1 MDVIP
6 RHPSRPPKTI
16 GVSPVAQTRTSSP
29 EGITQ
34 QLAKALAHPLRVRI
48 LTSLHKGISSPN
60 QLSQELGEPLGN
72 VSYHVKTLLEYECVE
87 LVKTEP
93 RRGAVEHFYRATER
107 AFFSASDWEKI
118 PASARKGISGSILE
132 TVGQDA
138 TEALTSGSIDKRSD
152 SHVSRTPLVLDE
164 KGWSDV
170 TALLGDTLNRA
181 IEIQEEAA
189 DRLAGKKSDAVTT
202 KLAILHFESP
212 SAKGGSK

>member
-1 MDVIP
+1 
-6 RHPSRPPKTI
+6 
-16 GVSPVAQTRTSSP
+16 VAQTRTSP

-48 LTSLHKGISSPN
+48 LTSLHKGVSSPN

-72 VSYHVKTLLEYECVE
+72 VSYHVKTLLEYGCVE

-107 AFFSASDWEKI
+107 AFFDTSEWEKI

-132 TVGQDA
+132 MIGHDA
-138 TEALTSGSIDKRSD
+138 TEALVAGRIDARSD
-152 SHVSRTPLVLDE
+152 SHVSRTPLVIDE
-164 KGWSDV
+164 RGWTELTS
-170 TALLGDTLNRA
+170 LLADTLNRA
-181 IEIQEEAA
+181 IEIQEESAT
-189 DRLAGKKSDAVTT
+189 RLSDAKSDSIST

-212 SAKGGSK
+212 AAEDDSA

>member
-1 MDVIP
+1 
-6 RHPSRPPKTI
+6 
-16 GVSPVAQTRTSSP
+16 VAQTRTSP

-60 QLSQELGEPLGN
+60 QLSQELDEPLGN
-72 VSYHVKTLLEYECVE
+72 VSYHVKTLLEFECVE

-107 AFFSASDWEKI
+107 AFFSASDWAKI

-138 TEALTSGSIDKRSD
+138 TQALIAGAIDARSD
-152 SHVSRTPLVLDE
+152 SHISRTPLNLDDR
-164 KGWSDV
+164 GWDDITS
-170 TALLGDTLNRA
+170 LLADTLSRA
-181 IEIQEEAA
+181 LEIQEEAA
-189 DRLAGKKSDAVTT
+189 TRLSDQKADAITT
-202 KLAILHFESP
+202 KLAILHFETP
-212 SAKGGSK
+212 QAKGSK

>member
-1 MDVIP
+1 
-6 RHPSRPPKTI
+6 
-16 GVSPVAQTRTSSP
+16 VAQTRTSP

-48 LTSLHKGISSPN
+48 LTSLHKGVSSPN

-72 VSYHVKTLLEYECVE
+72 VSYHVKTLLEYDCVE

-138 TEALTSGSIDKRSD
+138 TEALMAGSIDARSD
-152 SHVSRTPLVLDE
+152 SHVSRTPLVLDDQ
-164 KGWSDV
+164 GWTEV
-170 TALLGDTLNRA
+170 TTLLVDTLNRA
-181 IEIQEEAA
+181 MEIQEESAG
-189 DRLAGKKSDAVTT
+189 RLSGEKSDSIGT

-212 SAKGGSK
+212 TGTKGKK

>member
-1 MDVIP
+1 M
-6 RHPSRPPKTI
+6 
-16 GVSPVAQTRTSSP
+16 AQTKTSP

-48 LTSLHKGISSPN
+48 LSSLHKGVSSPN

-72 VSYHVKTLLEYECVE
+72 VSYHVKTLLEYDCVE

-107 AFFSASDWEKI
+107 AFFSAGDWEKI

-132 TVGQDA
+132 TVGKDA
-138 TEALTSGSIDKRSD
+138 TEALMSGAIDARSD
-152 SHVSRTPLVLDE
+152 SHISRTPLTLDE
-164 KGWSDV
+164 QGWEEV
-170 TALLGDTLNRA
+170 TSLLADTLNRA
-181 IEIQEEAA
+181 NEIQEESAS
-189 DRLAGKKSDAVTT
+189 RLNEEKTKPVDS

-212 SAKGGSK
+212 ATKK

>member
-1 MDVIP
+1 M
-6 RHPSRPPKTI
+6 
-16 GVSPVAQTRTSSP
+16 AQTKTSP

-34 QLAKALAHPLRVRI
+34 QLAKALAHPLRVKI
-48 LTSLHKGISSPN
+48 LSSLHKGVSSPN

-72 VSYHVKTLLEYECVE
+72 VSYHVKTLLEYDCVE

-132 TVGQDA
+132 TVGHDA
-138 TEALTSGSIDKRSD
+138 TEALMAGSIDDRID

-164 KGWSDV
+164 QGWTEV
-170 TALLGDTLNRA
+170 TSLLADTLNRA
-181 IEIQEEAA
+181 IEIQEESAS
-189 DRLAGKKSDAVTT
+189 RLSKEKSDSIGTR
-202 KLAILHFESP
+202 LAILHFEAPESKP
-212 SAKGGSK
+212 SK

>member
-1 MDVIP
+1 L
-6 RHPSRPPKTI
+6 
-16 GVSPVAQTRTSSP
+16 AQTRTSP

-48 LTSLHKGISSPN
+48 LTSLHKGVSSPN

-72 VSYHVKTLLEYECVE
+72 VSYHVKTLLEYDCVE

-107 AFFSASDWEKI
+107 AFFSNSDWEKI

-132 TVGQDA
+132 MIGHDASAALIAGTVDA
-138 TEALTSGSIDKRSD
+138 RTD
-152 SHVSRTPLVLDE
+152 SHISRTPLVIDD
-164 KGWSDV
+164 KGWTELTS
-170 TALLGDTLNRA
+170 LLSETLNRA
-181 IEIQEEAA
+181 IEIQEE
-189 DRLAGKKSDAVTT
+189 SAVRITEDKTDPIAT

-212 SAKGGSK
+212 GEDASK

>member
-1 MDVIP
+1 L
-6 RHPSRPPKTI
+6 
-16 GVSPVAQTRTSSP
+16 AQQTRTSP

-72 VSYHVKTLLEYECVE
+72 VSYHVKTLLEYDCVE

-107 AFFSASDWEKI
+107 AFFSDADWAKI
-118 PASARKGISGSILE
+118 PASARKGISGVILE
-132 TVGQDA
+132 AIGTDS
-138 TEALTSGSIDKRSD
+138 TKALMAGSIDAHTD
-152 SHVSRTPLVLDE
+152 SHLSRTPLIVDKQGWDE
-164 KGWSDV
+164 I
-170 TALLGDTLNRA
+170 TAMLSETLNRA

-189 DRLAGKKSDAVTT
+189 SRLAEGDAESISSM
-202 KLAILHFESP
+202 LGILHFEVPESTD
-212 SAKGGSK
+212 SK

>member
-1 MDVIP
+1 
-6 RHPSRPPKTI
+6 
-16 GVSPVAQTRTSSP
+16 VAQTRTSP
-29 EGITQ
+29 DGITQ
-34 QLAKALAHPLRVRI
+34 QLAKALAHPLRVKI

-72 VSYHVKTLLEYECVE
+72 VSYHVKTLLEYDCVE

-132 TVGQDA
+132 MVGHDA
-138 TEALTSGSIDKRSD
+138 TAALMAGSIDARSD

-164 KGWSDV
+164 KGWAELTAVLSD
-170 TALLGDTLNRA
+170 ALDRALEIQKESAKRLGGEKSEA
-181 IEIQEEAA
+181 IE
-189 DRLAGKKSDAVTT
+189 T
-202 KLAILHFESP
+202 KLAIFHFESP
-212 SAKGGSK
+212 AEGGAK